1 LWGPK
6 IGFTFAPESTK
17 SEKEMKKMMKTVM
30 TAYRVKVNR
39 CCASCQHKECLN
51 DGTRVC
57 QKAGLKVEQ
66 KYCCS
71 QWQMAAG
78 LKNAGLQNGGV
89 VRQRETKEIVI
100 K

>member
-89 VRQRETKEIVI
+89 VRRRETKEIVI

>member
-1 LWGPK
+1 MLCP
-6 IGFTFAPESTK
+6 
-17 SEKEMKKMMKTVM
+17 
-30 TAYRVKVNR
+30 
-39 CCASCQHKECLN
+39 
-51 DGTRVC
+51 RVC